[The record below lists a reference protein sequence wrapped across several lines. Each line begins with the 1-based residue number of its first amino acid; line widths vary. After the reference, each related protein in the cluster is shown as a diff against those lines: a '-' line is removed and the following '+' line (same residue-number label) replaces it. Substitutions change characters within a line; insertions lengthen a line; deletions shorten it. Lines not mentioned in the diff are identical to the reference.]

1 MTSGFH
7 GHLRA
12 GFIPVRSWLFLSGEP
27 KITMTRTL
35 AFPVAVMVSLLGS
48 IVVEPSYAAGMNTQ
62 TYSPDYDKCMDKS
75 GGVTAEMLDCASAEL
90 SLQDKK
96 LNAAYQT
103 LMRKST
109 DEEKTAL
116 RDSQRG
122 WLAYRTASCKLTMI
136 FGGGGTM
143 DLIAAS
149 SCNLDE
155 TARRVFFLE
164 SLLAE

>member
-1 MTSGFH
+1 
-7 GHLRA
+7 
-12 GFIPVRSWLFLSGEP
+12 LSEEE
-27 KITMTRTL
+27 KLTMKRTF
-35 AFPVAVMVSLLGS
+35 AFPVAVTAGLLGG
-48 IVVEPSYAAGMNTQ
+48 IVAGPAYAAGMTAQ
-62 TYSPDYDKCMDKS
+62 TYSSDYDKCMDKS
-75 GGVTAEMLDCASAEL
+75 GGVTADMLDCASAEL
-90 SLQDKK
+90 SRQDKK

-109 DEEKTAL
+109 EEEKTAL

-122 WLAYRTASCKLTMI
+122 WLAYRTASCKLTMV

-164 SLLAE
+164 SLLVE

>member
-1 MTSGFH
+1 
-7 GHLRA
+7 
-12 GFIPVRSWLFLSGEP
+12 
-27 KITMTRTL
+27 MTRTF

-109 DEEKTAL
+109 DEEDRAPRFSAGLAGLQDRLLQADDDL
-116 RDSQRG
+116 R
-122 WLAYRTASCKLTMI
+122 
-136 FGGGGTM
+136 
-143 DLIAAS
+143 
-149 SCNLDE
+149 
-155 TARRVFFLE
+155 RRRNHGPDRRLE
-164 SLLAE
+164 LQSR